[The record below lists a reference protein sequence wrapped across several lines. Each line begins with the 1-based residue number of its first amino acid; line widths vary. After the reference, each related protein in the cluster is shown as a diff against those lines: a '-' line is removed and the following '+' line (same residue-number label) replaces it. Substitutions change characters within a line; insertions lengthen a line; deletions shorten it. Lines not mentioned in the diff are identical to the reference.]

1 MSAGPEGAGGGAGA
15 AASSEPERPRDEA
28 AEPVRRGRLRGC
40 LGGALRLSFWT
51 LAALALLVVAA
62 AWLLRSDYAAER
74 GRRLLEERLAAALG
88 REVTAGR
95 IEAGGWPLS
104 LTVHDLVIASPDPAD
119 PPFARIPEAEIQL
132 DVSGLRH
139 PRVHVR
145 RVFAWAPEIRLI
157 LGADGENNLPEIRG
171 GDGSGRVEVTVG
183 SLVVRDGLLHL
194 DEQTLPLEL
203 DAGPLQARFEG
214 TGPPE
219 ARRYEGRLAAQEVRL
234 VLPDAE
240 PYRGGLTATA
250 AVENGR
256 VEIVELRFA
265 APEVVARAAGEATWD
280 DRSRRV
286 DLEIEADA
294 RAELFN
300 RLGYSDEPLTGPLR
314 LAGRFQWAAP
324 AEAADEVADEVADG
338 ESEWL
343 FTGEVGSERLAA
355 LGLTFEDAAAGLSVD
370 TSGVVVEIERAGY
383 AGGRIAGTVTV
394 PSAAG
399 EDGEGGEGARVAQA
413 PTRVETDLRFEG
425 LALARVL
432 ADQGLDLGAVAGS
445 LSGTA
450 EYDFTTDAPAGGNG
464 RVQASLAGV
473 RRGSGRPGELPL
485 DGEAV
490 LSIRA
495 GVVATEGAVITA
507 PGQRLVASGSYDL
520 ETSRGRYDY
529 RLESADLAPL
539 YRALPLSSETG
550 AETPGEAPAE
560 PEPWRVTAGSG
571 SAEGVLS
578 LWPDGLEMTAALD
591 LEGVRTPGLAFDAV
605 TGSLRLTPEAVYDLQ
620 LEATRGEGALTA
632 AGTVPLAE
640 EAGAP
645 PSDLALDLTLDLA
658 AWPLAE
664 LAPLLPAGT
673 PELAGAV
680 TGRIE
685 LGGSFEVPTGR
696 VELAAAPFAVAGV
709 AIERAEAAGGFGPE
723 RLWLDR
729 LLVELPAGS
738 LAASGSLERTSGAIT
753 ASVEALDLDLG
764 APPFAGLA
772 PGGLSGTVSLGAAAT
787 GTLDRPEAQLTVAGT
802 GLALAGRELG
812 EAGAA
817 EAMLRWSGGRLTAEG
832 SLLGLLRFEGGG
844 ELELPRNGAGGEVD
858 LELAVAGD
866 DLRALVQLAAAEP
879 LPAFDGS
886 FRGTLSVKGDPAAPA
901 ELTVELRLPEV
912 AIAFEGL
919 EIENLEPVAATLAG
933 GTVRLES
940 LYLGQPDTANELFV
954 AGTADLAAEGVPL
967 DLDFQGSLDAG
978 WLEAGMPGS
987 DLAGTLAVL
996 GSVRGPAA
1004 EPRIVGQGEVED
1016 GRAILPGF
1024 PHAVESI
1031 AATVFFEPGEVIL
1044 DSLAAELAGGD
1055 VRAQGRIALPAGDAA
1070 PGAGADYRFQARAR
1084 GFTLRWPEGFVL
1096 RGGADLS
1103 LVSAGA
1109 ERQISG
1115 VVELDRIFY
1124 LEDVTVSLTRLLQDA
1139 LQRQRLEAGEGDS
1152 ELAST
1157 QLAVAVRGPLRVRNN
1172 IADLDGRAEL
1182 VIRGTLAAPAVFGQV
1197 TMEPGGTVTYADNV
1211 YSIERGLLT
1220 FSNPLRI
1227 DPVIDVA
1234 ATTEVDDYDVTLQLS
1249 GTLDRLDASF
1259 SSDPPLAD
1267 LEVLQLLATG
1277 TAPGADTGLFPTG
1290 GENDLQSG
1298 AAALLYGQAAS
1309 LVTERVNTLFGF
1321 DRFRVNP
1328 GIGGAVGFAVGK
1340 RLSRDLYITVSNDPV
1355 NDLDYVVQAEWQ
1367 VSDLVTVVLTQ
1378 RGEEAFAVD
1387 LRWEKRF

>member
-1 MSAGPEGAGGGAGA
+1 MNAGAEGAGGGAGA
-15 AASSEPERPRDEA
+15 AASSEPERPGDEV
-28 AEPVRRGRLRGC
+28 AEPERRGRLRGC
-40 LGGALRLSFWT
+40 LGGALRLGAWA
-51 LAALALLVVAA
+51 LAALALLIAAA

-74 GRRLLEERLAAALG
+74 GRHLLEERLAAALG

-95 IEAGGWPLS
+95 IEAGAWPLS

-119 PPFARIPEAEIQL
+119 PPFARVPEAEVQI

-139 PRVHVR
+139 PRVHIR
-145 RVFAWAPEIRLI
+145 RVFARGPEIRLI
-157 LGADGENNLPEIRG
+157 LGEDGANNLPEIRG
-171 GDGSGRVEVTVG
+171 ADGSGRVEVTVG
-183 SLVVRDGLLHL
+183 SLVVRDGVLHL
-194 DEQTLPLEL
+194 DEETLPLDLE
-203 DAGPLQARFEG
+203 AGPLQARFEG
-214 TGPPE
+214 TGSADEP
-219 ARRYEGRLAAQEVRL
+219 RYEGRLAAQEVRL

-240 PYRGGLTATA
+240 PYRGGLTARA
-250 AVENGR
+250 AVERGR

-265 APEVVARAAGEATWD
+265 APEVVARAAGEAIWD

-286 DLEIEADA
+286 DLAVEADA

-300 RLGYSDEPLTGPLR
+300 RLGYSDEPLTGPLTV
-314 LAGRFQWAAP
+314 AGRFQWAAP
-324 AEAADEVADEVADG
+324 AGAADEASDG
-338 ESEWL
+338 GSEWL

-355 LGLTFEDAAAGLSVD
+355 LGLTFVDAAAGLTVD
-370 TSGVVVEIERAGY
+370 AAGVVAEIERAGY

-399 EDGEGGEGARVAQA
+399 EDGEGSEAAEA
-413 PTRVETDLRFEG
+413 PVRVETDLRFEG
-425 LALARVL
+425 LALARVV
-432 ADQGLDLGAVAGS
+432 ADQGLDLGAITGS

-464 RVQASLAGV
+464 RVRASLAGV
-473 RRGSGRPGELPL
+473 RRDPGRSGELPL
-485 DGEAV
+485 DGEAD

-495 GVVATEGAVITA
+495 GVVATDGAVITA
-507 PGQRLVASGSYDL
+507 PGQRLVGSGSYDL
-520 ETSRGRYDY
+520 ETSRGRFDY
-529 RLESADLAPL
+529 RLESTDLAPL
-539 YRALPLSSETG
+539 YRALPLA
-550 AETPGEAPAE
+550 AETPPGGAPAE

-578 LWPDGLEMTAALD
+578 LWPDGLELTAALD

-605 TGSLRLTPEAVYDLQ
+605 TGTLRLTPEAVHDLD
-620 LEATRGEGALTA
+620 LRATRGEGELIAT
-632 AGTVPLAE
+632 GTVPFEEGPLAE
-640 EAGAP
+640 GAGAP
-645 PSDLALDLTLDLA
+645 PLDLTLDLA

-664 LAPLLPAGT
+664 LAPLFPAGT
-673 PELAGAV
+673 PELAGPV
-680 TGRIE
+680 SGRVE
-685 LGGSFEVPTGR
+685 LGGSFEVLAGR
-696 VELAAAPFAVAGV
+696 ADLVAAPLAVAGFEL
-709 AIERAEAAGGFGPE
+709 ERAEAAGGFGPE

-729 LLVELPAGS
+729 LLAELPAGT
-738 LAASGSLERTSGAIT
+738 LAASGSLERASGAIT
-753 ASVEALDLDLG
+753 ASVEALGLDLG
-764 APPFAGLA
+764 APPFADLA
-772 PGGLSGTVSLGAAAT
+772 PGGLRGTVSLGAAAT

-802 GLALAGRELG
+802 GLSLAGRELG
-812 EAGAA
+812 EAGTA
-817 EAMLRWSGGRLTAEG
+817 ETTLRWSGGRLIAEG

-866 DLRALVQLAAAEP
+866 DLRALVQLAAERP

-886 FRGTLSVKGDPAAPA
+886 FRGTLAVRGDPAAPD
-901 ELTVELRLPEV
+901 ELTAALRLPEV

-919 EIENLEPVAATLAG
+919 EIENLEPVAATLSG
-933 GTVRLES
+933 GTVRLGS
-940 LYLGQPDTANELFV
+940 LYLGQPGTANELFV
-954 AGTADLAAEGVPL
+954 AGSADLAAEGVPL

-978 WLEAGMPGS
+978 WLEAGMAGS
-987 DLAGTLAVL
+987 ELAGTLAVL

-1004 EPRIVGQGEVED
+1004 EPRVVGQGEVEG

-1055 VRAQGRIALPAGDAA
+1055 VRAQGRIALPGGDAA
-1070 PGAGADYRFQARAR
+1070 QGDAEPGAGADYRFQARAR

-1103 LVSAGA
+1103 LVSTGA

-1172 IADLDGRAEL
+1172 IADLDGTAEL

-1211 YSIERGLLT
+1211 YSVERGLLT

-1234 ATTEVDDYDVTLQLS
+1234 ATTEVDDYDITLQLS

-1277 TAPGADTGLFPTG
+1277 TAPGAGDGLFPA
-1290 GENDLQSG
+1290 GEEGDLQSG